1 MTNQEVASMVGE
13 IGLPFAYYE
22 FPDGTQQAPPFVCFF
37 FSGNEDLAADDSNY
51 QRMERLVI
59 ELYTDNKDF
68 DLESRVEAV
77 LNEHGL
83 VFSREEEWIESE
95 RMLEVVYETTVCIT
109 EE

>member
-1 MTNQEVASMVGE
+1 MTFESVASMVAE
-13 IGLPFAYYE
+13 IGIPYAYYQ
-22 FPDGTQQAPPFVCFF
+22 FPEGTAQTTPFICFF
-37 FSGNEDLAADDSNY
+37 FAEAEDLAADDSNY

-83 VFSREEEWIESE
+83 VFAREEEWIESE
-95 RMLEVVYETTVCIT
+95 RMLEVVFETTVCIT
-109 EE
+109 ED